1 MPKKNRQVL
10 EIILSI
16 IALVIIISIF
26 LKAIIDVDTN
36 YDVGWY
42 HLPFAA
48 RIWGIVP
55 EKSFISEK
63 LIEYRFDGFPLLAN
77 FLQGLLWKITGRIQ
91 ATNLVAYLSLIIYF
105 LFLRSYFKVPL
116 YLSVIAIFTI
126 PAVLTHATTS
136 FVDLPG
142 NIGVAIVMMMT
153 YSFFRQSKLPRKGEL
168 LIVFL
173 GAATA
178 ANTKPQL
185 QPLIFLLYWI
195 VGIRLIWLYFKHSS
209 AGQRKLWLTIPLAA
223 IASGLIFATPIK
235 NVALYGNPFYP
246 IKIEVAGIVLNHQ
259 LTPKTYSEGNRSQ
272 KWLQS
277 ILEINT
283 PQWSADQ
290 WNGGNPRN
298 LDRAGGFF
306 GAYVVFNL
314 LLLIGLTIKEQLQ
327 KRAGS
332 AKHKSSNATTALA
345 IILLVS
351 LVPANFPQSHELR
364 YFMFWMITLVSLM
377 MAYVLYQQQDNPSR
391 RDLWV
396 IFLAGVGSSNSKPQL
411 EPLVFIVLSAI
422 AIRILWLRW
431 RSTNR
436 QQLFTWLLKAI
447 PVALLASL
455 IIFATPMKNIAIH
468 GNPFY
473 PVRIE
478 IAGQVLNHTLPMYS
492 DAPGYLADAPTAQR
506 WLYSILEI
514 NSAYWNHDQYSKN
527 PDRNRMGGFFGAY
540 VVFQILLLIY
550 LIAKNRDRHTKL
562 AGIVVIVMSLIAAN
576 FPQSHELRYF
586 MYWMMVLIS
595 LNLYLVTH
603 HQNLLIK
610 PSRVG
615 LISLIALIIVGI
627 KTNFIY
633 LAPHFNTLARFKQ
646 TYLSREII
654 AKIEPGDKICL
665 PNTYPYAFAYTPW
678 FHQELDFTYRVRSG
692 FKDPCAK
699 SEKVL

>member
-1 MPKKNRQVL
+1 MLKKNRQVL

-16 IALVIIISIF
+16 IAIIITISIF

-55 EKSFISEK
+55 EKSFISEN
-63 LIEYRFDGFPLLAN
+63 LIEHRFDGFPLLAN
-77 FLQGLLWKITGRIQ
+77 FFQGLLWKITGRIQ
-91 ATNLVAYLSLIIYF
+91 ATNLVGYLSLIIYF

-195 VGIRLIWLYFKHSS
+195 LGIRVIWLYFKHSS
-209 AGQRKLWLTIPLAA
+209 AGQGKLWLTIPLAA

-235 NVALYGNPFYP
+235 NVAFYGNPFYP

-259 LTPKTYSEGNRSQ
+259 LTPKTYSEGNRPQ

-290 WNGGNPRN
+290 WNGGNPRH

-314 LLLIGLTIKEQLQ
+314 LLLIGLTITEQLQ
-327 KRAGS
+327 KRTF
-332 AKHKSSNATTALA
+332 AKDKSSNATTALA

-351 LVPANFPQSHELR
+351 FVPANFPQSHELR
-364 YFMFWMITLVSLM
+364 YFMFWMITLVSLNLCVVTSWQNR
-377 MAYVLYQQQDNPSR
+377 AR
-391 RDLWV
+391 RWLQ
-396 IFLAGVGSSNSKPQL
+396 PQYL
-411 EPLVFIVLSAI
+411 GLVCLLFGTIMG
-422 AIRILWLRW
+422 IRINDYYLKPVFNSFQPYLKN
-431 RSTNR
+431 TVK
-436 QQLFTWLLKAI
+436 TELLNQMIPNERTCMIARHAI
-447 PVALLASL
+447 SNPNSVP
-455 IIFATPMKNIAIH
+455 FAQIH
-468 GNPFY
+468 NAFY
-473 PVRIE
+473 YSSYFHPEIE
-478 IAGQVLNHTLPMYS
+478 Y
-492 DAPGYLADAPTAQR
+492 D
-506 WLYSILEI
+506 YSIK
-514 NSAYWNHDQYSKN
+514 ATVD
-527 PDRNRMGGFFGAY
+527 P
-540 VVFQILLLIY
+540 
-550 LIAKNRDRHTKL
+550 RDCGDLT
-562 AGIVVIVMSLIAAN
+562 VIPPNAAE
-576 FPQSHELRYF
+576 F
-586 MYWMMVLIS
+586 
-595 LNLYLVTH
+595 
-603 HQNLLIK
+603 IK
-610 PSRVG
+610 P
-615 LISLIALIIVGI
+615 
-627 KTNFIY
+627 
-633 LAPHFNTLARFKQ
+633 
-646 TYLSREII
+646 
-654 AKIEPGDKICL
+654 
-665 PNTYPYAFAYTPW
+665 
-678 FHQELDFTYRVRSG
+678 
-692 FKDPCAK
+692 
-699 SEKVL
+699 